1 MVSII
6 LQQLMQNIALDKIE
20 MKKNLSLKWE

>member
-1 MVSII
+1 MISII
-6 LQQLMQNIALDKIE
+6 LQQLMQNISLDKIE